1 MMRLT
6 VQIWRELRHP
16 HVVQFFGG
24 STVDDPP
31 FLIMPFLRNGNVRR
45 YLMKHPQANRL
56 KLASE
61 IALGLEYL
69 HGRSPPIWCV
79 KRP

>member
-1 MMRLT
+1 ML
-6 VQIWRELRHP
+6 
-16 HVVQFFGG
+16 QFFGG
-24 STVDDPP
+24 STVDEPP

-45 YLMKHPQANRL
+45 FLIKHPDANRL

-69 HGRSPPIWCV
+69 HSRSPPIWSV
-79 KRP
+79 SAIIRLG